1 VPVCYELADQ
11 ASITVEMRDGT
22 SVEYPQSFLAADLSL
37 RLFGREDVIRRLR
50 VKIPRDR
57 FFP

>member
-1 VPVCYELADQ
+1 VPVCYELSDH
-11 ASITVEMRDGT
+11 ASITVENHDGG
-22 SVEYPQSFLAADLSL
+22 SEEFHQSFLATGPSSSL
-37 RLFGREDVIRRLR
+37 FKREDVIRRLR